1 MAAVVIVVVMILV
14 ALLFATHGLNNAKAG
29 AGKTAPSFSGSTLAG
44 QTVSLDQYR
53 GKPLLVVYMTDT

>member
-14 ALLFATHGLNNAKAG
+14 ALFATHGLNNAKAG